1 MKVKV
6 GDRVALI
13 DGTEKGVV
21 VSIDSTCA
29 NVLLDNGLEIPV
41 LYSGLVVYSDSNN
54 ESKTTAKSV
63 EENVRIEHSKDSFN
77 WNTKKYI
84 IKKVIDKDFQI
95 PREKLINE
103 KHRKIKSEL
112 NEAWEIDLHIQE
124 LVEDYKHLSNG
135 QILEIQLQHFRRFL
149 QHAFSKRIRKLIVI
163 HGVGTGR
170 LKGEIGVILSGYTHV
185 EYYDAS
191 YQTYGKGATEVRIY
205 YGKF

>member
-1 MKVKV
+1 MKIKV

-21 VSIDSTCA
+21 VSIESTCA
-29 NVLLDNGLEIPV
+29 KVLLDNGLEIPV
-41 LYSGLVVYSDSNN
+41 LFSGLVVYSDTKYQS
-54 ESKTTAKSV
+54 SLLTQSI
-63 EENVRIEHSKDSFN
+63 EENDRTEHSKDSFN
-77 WNTKKYI
+77 WNTQKYI
-84 IKKVIDKDFQI
+84 IKKVIDKDFQV

-103 KHRKIKSEL
+103 KHQKIKSEL

-135 QILEIQLQHFRRFL
+135 EILEIQLHHFRRFL
-149 QHAFSKRIRKLIVI
+149 HHAFSKRIRKLIVI

-170 LKGEIGVILSGYTHV
+170 LKGEIGVILSGYTNL

-191 YQTYGKGATEVRIY
+191 YKIYGKGATEVRIY